1 MAPQITGEITMT
13 YETRKQLQKRK
24 KQQLRERKKQRRDE
38 RNERQLQERKEQQ
51 RLARQ
56 KQQQSQQ
63 QFIAEFVRRLREAP
77 DGTRVY
83 MRCGDLFVPP
93 AGCNDDAA
101 D

>member
-1 MAPQITGEITMT
+1 MAPQITGDISMT
-13 YETRKQLQKRK
+13 NLTRKQLQERR
-24 KQQLRERKKQRRDE
+24 KQQLRERKKQRRHE

-51 RLARQ
+51 LQARR
-56 KQQQSQQ
+56 KQQQLQR

-83 MRCGDLFVPP
+83 MRCDDVFAPV
-93 AGCNDDAA
+93 AGCDGDVS